1 MNLEEKI
8 KLIEEEIRRTD
19 YNKATEHHI
28 GRLKAKLA
36 RLREELEERRSRKV
50 KTRSIRKEGDA
61 TVCLLGYP
69 SVGKSTLLNA
79 LTNANSK
86 IGYYAFTTT
95 EAISGIMEYKGAK
108 IQIIDLPGII
118 EGASEG
124 RGMGREILSY
134 VRMSDLIII
143 MADIFTEDKIRI
155 IEEELYKSGI
165 RINQEKP
172 RVRIEKKVSGGLNI
186 VSSVKL
192 TKIGIDTIREILNE
206 FKIHSADV
214 FIDEDITIDRLI
226 DALSKN
232 VYYVK
237 ALYVINKVD
246 LLGERITERN
256 GRIYISAEK
265 RINLEYLKE
274 KIFES
279 LGFIR
284 IYLKPQ
290 GKKPD
295 FENPLILRKGS
306 TIKDVCERIHRDFI
320 EYFRYAQ
327 VWGKS
332 VKIQGQRV
340 GLNHVLEDEDIVTII
355 IDKKFGRKIDGK
367 KLRILD

>member
-8 KLIEEEIRRTD
+8 KQIEEELRRTD

-36 RLREELEERRSRKV
+36 KLREELEERRSKKIR
-50 KTRSIRKEGDA
+50 TRGIKKEGDA
-61 TVCLLGYP
+61 TVCLLGFP
-69 SVGKSTLLNA
+69 SVGKSTLLNV
-79 LTNANSK
+79 LTGMNSK
-86 IGYYAFTTT
+86 TGYYAFTTT
-95 EAISGIMEYKGAK
+95 EAVSGVMKYNGAK

-124 RGMGREILSY
+124 RGMGKEILSY
-134 VRMSDLIII
+134 VRMADLLII
-143 MADIFTEDKIRI
+143 MADVYSEDTIKI
-155 IEEELYKSGI
+155 IEDELYKAGI
-165 RINQEKP
+165 RINQERPK
-172 RVRIEKKVSGGLNI
+172 VRIEKRISGGINI

-192 TKIGIDTIREILNE
+192 TKIDLNTIKEILKE
-206 FKIHSADV
+206 FKIHNADV
-214 FIDEDITIDRLI
+214 IIDEDVTIDRFI
-226 DALSKN
+226 DALSKS
-232 VYYVK
+232 VYYTK

-246 LLGERITERN
+246 LLNENIVERD
-256 GRIYISAEK
+256 GKIYISAEK
-265 RINLEYLKE
+265 GINIEYLKR

-279 LGFIR
+279 LELIR

-295 FENPLILRKGS
+295 MNNPMILRKGA
-306 TIKDVCERIHRDFI
+306 TIKDVCEKIHRDFV

-340 GLNHVLEDEDIVTII
+340 GLNHILEDGDIVTIV
-355 IDKKFGRKIDGK
+355 IDKRYERRIK
-367 KLRILD
+367 KEKLGVF